1 MKTTLYFDIESS
13 EIITTTQLEA
23 EFKRMKAENPDEYP
37 YSFPEF
43 VNDCLTINNGSLY
56 PVNVNAESGKL
67 FISYGTRNP
76 VTSWEITAEVNKL
89 YRGSAANNAV
99 LDIAESVI
107 FDQGVN
113 LAKFDGEK
121 ADFIKEVEPRIPF
134 KSIKEQIESAI
145 ISVAKDYN
153 LLT

>member
-1 MKTTLYFDIESS
+1 MKTTLYFDIESR
-13 EIITTTQLEA
+13 EIITAAQLEA
-23 EFKRMKAENPDEYP
+23 EFNRMKAESPEEYP

-56 PVNVNAESGKL
+56 PVSVNAEGGNL
-67 FISYGTRNP
+67 FISYGTRSP
-76 VTSWEITAEVNKL
+76 VTAWEITAEVNKL
-89 YRGSAANNAV
+89 YRGSTANNAI

-107 FDQGVN
+107 FDQGIN
-113 LAKFDGEK
+113 LAEFNGEK
-121 ADFIKEVEPRIPF
+121 ADFIKEVKSRIPF
-134 KSIKEQIESAI
+134 KSIKEQIENAI